1 MKKFFTS
8 ILFFIFFI
16 TLNAQSVLQEQK
28 EFYNKYNFTKESD
41 WDKLQE
47 QLTGTKFKI
56 LPKQN
61 NSNTRTSSCSLNG
74 RRVYGWHPYW
84 NGSTVHNNYQWNLLS
99 DLCYFD
105 YTVNPTTGANSNAS
119 FAWSTSSAVTAAK
132 ANGVKISFCATLFSS
147 HSNIFNINHSKKYL
161 YAKLHQLNKSTWC

>member
-47 QLTGTKFKI
+47 
-56 LPKQN
+56 
-61 NSNTRTSSCSLNG
+61 
-74 RRVYGWHPYW
+74 H
-84 NGSTVHNNYQWNLLS
+84 LLE
-99 DLCYFD
+99 
-105 YTVNPTTGANSNAS
+105 
-119 FAWSTSSAVTAAK
+119 
-132 ANGVKISFCATLFSS
+132 
-147 HSNIFNINHSKKYL
+147 
-161 YAKLHQLNKSTWC
+161 LHFP

>member
-56 LPKQN
+56 LPKQKY
-61 NSNTRTSSCSLNG
+61 RT
-74 RRVYGWHPYW
+74 
-84 NGSTVHNNYQWNLLS
+84 Q
-99 DLCYFD
+99 
-105 YTVNPTTGANSNAS
+105 
-119 FAWSTSSAVTAAK
+119 
-132 ANGVKISFCATLFSS
+132 
-147 HSNIFNINHSKKYL
+147 
-161 YAKLHQLNKSTWC
+161 